1 MSERPTSYVRTALST
16 PKITRKSRMVR
27 ATYGTIQTRLKVSKS
42 RSTASAG
49 SVRVLGGLRMMT
61 G

>member
-1 MSERPTSYVRTALST
+1 
-16 PKITRKSRMVR
+16 MVR

-49 SVRVLGGLRMMT
+49 SVRELGGLRMMT